1 MLSNLVSTDNLPGA
15 QQLMEERPDSAFSQN
30 LLHTA
35 ERYGLYLASLLE
47 QNEEGNLTIAAD
59 NISERLIVSP

>member
-15 QQLMEERPDSAFSQN
+15 QQLMEKRPDSPFSQN

-47 QNEEGNLTIAAD
+47 QNDGGNLTIVAD
-59 NISERLIVSP
+59 NISERFNS